1 MIFWSFCQQ
10 SEILTILLIIICSVV
25 LYVVQSN
32 KNTLFNKNSKDE
44 NKSTNELKIEN
55 VANARD
61 GIMGVTQ
68 PYPFI
73 TNPTGV
79 ENNLLQNANGSLIGQ
94 LIYLQ
99 RENLPEA
106 EQKLLVNNK
115 DATQYVL
122 GYLAGQEAAPFEQG
136 ETVEVNR
143 KFPYYI
149 QWDKRWAY
157 DKLGGTNVA
166 IGGCGPTCVA
176 MALSG
181 ILDDKS
187 ITPKNIAEKENASGH
202 FTDAGTKWSFFDY
215 IAKEYGVKS
224 TGILLNEQAMKSAL
238 SKGHPIIASVRP
250 GKFTTV
256 GHIILITGVDD
267 EGKFIINDPNSYT
280 RTLKKWSFNE
290 LRTEIV
296 AMWEISK

>member
-1 MIFWSFCQQ
+1 VKKRI
-10 SEILTILLIIICSVV
+10 EILTILLIIICSVV

-296 AMWEISK
+296 AMWEFSK

>member
-1 MIFWSFCQQ
+1 MKKRI
-10 SEILTILLIIICSVV
+10 EILTILLIIICSVV

>member
-1 MIFWSFCQQ
+1 VKKRI
-10 SEILTILLIIICSVV
+10 EILTILLIIICSVV